1 MYTYILY
8 IYYKYY
14 IYNIF
19 HVETNSK
26 PWVWGPT
33 GGSTLPRLGVGT
45 PCLAP
50 CDQSIRKPPGAIAA
64 HTGTGASLTY

>member
-1 MYTYILY
+1 MYTYILCIY
-8 IYYKYY
+8 IR
-14 IYNIF
+14 NIF
-19 HVETNSK
+19 RVETYSK

-50 CDQSIRKPPGAIAA
+50 CDQSIRKPPGAIAVQF
-64 HTGTGASLTY
+64 GE